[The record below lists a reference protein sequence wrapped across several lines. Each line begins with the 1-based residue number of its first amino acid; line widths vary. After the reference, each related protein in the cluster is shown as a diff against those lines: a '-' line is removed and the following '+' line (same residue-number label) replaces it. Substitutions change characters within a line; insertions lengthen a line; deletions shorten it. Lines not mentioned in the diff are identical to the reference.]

1 MKRLWRGWGLM
12 CQSRSSRSTLSSAES
27 PFRDKVAKPCE
38 RPSANPFH
46 CREAVALKHY
56 VREVARFMLDHGG

>member
-1 MKRLWRGWGLM
+1 MP
-12 CQSRSSRSTLSSAES
+12 E
-27 PFRDKVAKPCE
+27 PFLKKHSVERRITMPHKVAKPCE
-38 RPSANPFH
+38 RPSADPFH

>member
-1 MKRLWRGWGLM
+1 
-12 CQSRSSRSTLSSAES
+12 
-27 PFRDKVAKPCE
+27 VAKPCE

-56 VREVARFMLDHGG
+56 VREVARFMLDHGGEHRRLQFFGHQFSTSN